1 MTARR
6 HLIAATL
13 GIALLAPF
21 APVVGSAQAAQAA
34 TVDLVSASSAATSTA
49 NPTSVNGFGRPVLVN
64 RIGDDPLAPVAQ
76 RALRAIGSP
85 EFDTLR
91 DQLATAI
98 AGRLL
103 IDPAQMQQAWRTT
116 TAQHQVALVAALT
129 QLGVPYRRMR
139 SNPGQGFDCS
149 GLTTFA
155 WGIAGRTLPRS
166 SSQQIRNIKNIDRT
180 QQKAGDLVWYPGH
193 VMMSLGIPGA
203 IIHSPFT
210 GRDVEVDWVTS
221 RRANRVRVADPTL

>member
-21 APVVGSAQAAQAA
+21 APAAQAA
-34 TVDLVSASSAATSTA
+34 TIDLVSAAQMPTAGSAEPASA
-49 NPTSVNGFGRPVLVN
+49 QVFERPVLVN

-85 EFDTLR
+85 EFDVLR

-98 AGRLL
+98 AERLW

-166 SSQQIRNIKNIDRT
+166 SSQQIRNVKNIDRS

-210 GRDVEVDWVTS
+210 GRDVEVDWLKG
-221 RRANRVRVADPTL
+221 RRANSVRVADPTI